1 MKWKF
6 WKKQT
11 YTQKQPCEH
20 NWLQYSLDCPMIKNK
35 TFYCLDCKTYKVIKP
50 SGKIDYYTPE
60 KNPGLFKL
68 IGEELESVRNR
79 EYYTS
84 EW

>member
-1 MKWKF
+1 
-6 WKKQT
+6 
-11 YTQKQPCEH
+11 
-20 NWLQYSLDCPMIKNK
+20 MIKNK